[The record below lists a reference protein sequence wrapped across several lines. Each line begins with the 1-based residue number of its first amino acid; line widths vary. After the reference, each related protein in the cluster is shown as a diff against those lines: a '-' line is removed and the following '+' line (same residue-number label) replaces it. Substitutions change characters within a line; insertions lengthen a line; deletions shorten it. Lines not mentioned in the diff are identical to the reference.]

1 MGTHRFEIQ
10 STDDGGFA
18 MNDETGLQ
26 ELQARPQVIK
36 AVVVPVISNR
46 HSTLRAGVPAEG
58 TDKLVFPLLSYWD

>member
-1 MGTHRFEIQ
+1 
-10 STDDGGFA
+10 